1 MEEANKKN
9 MSNTENLEDRGHEA
23 TEETTEEATEG
34 ASFEAEAFTDD
45 DLGVDIPDIPLPS
58 EAPPETKIEDKF
70 ASAYK
75 FAIVGVGQGGSRLAE
90 TFWKLGYRRVAVINT
105 AAQDLKSIK
114 VPRENKLLVGGHGAG
129 KDRKVAENIFRENRE
144 DILDFFEAHF

>member
-1 MEEANKKN
+1 MPNLREYMEEENKKN
-9 MSNTENLEDRGHEA
+9 MSNTENLPEGVYEGTADEPQTTPQEEA
-23 TEETTEEATEG
+23 TEEP
-34 ASFEAEAFTDD
+34 SLDAEAFTDD

-58 EAPPETKIEDKF
+58 EAPPEAKIEDKF
-70 ASAYK
+70 DSAYK

-114 VPRENKLLVGGHGAG
+114 VPRK
-129 KDRKVAENIFRENRE
+129 
-144 DILDFFEAHF
+144 